1 MTGYRSGEAA
11 ESEASIPSCT
21 VRIPVHRPTNDRREK
36 REEASPGDQR
46 TNIIV
51 NIIAVV
57 VRRVEPRRV
66 SPRLEALRSRGY
78 EEGGRM
84 GSSGVDSRS
93 FS

>member
-57 VRRVEPRRV
+57 VW
-66 SPRLEALRSRGY
+66 PRLDALRSRGY